1 MEVTPIIK
9 AGTFLFNFKTFPEI
23 GYKCPGTPD
32 FFFKLKLTWLGDG
45 FYSRNDLRV
54 RRPFGKGIKCMC

>member
-32 FFFKLKLTWLGDG
+32 FFFQIKIDLAERRILLT
-45 FYSRNDLRV
+45 
-54 RRPFGKGIKCMC
+54 K